1 MHGHSVRPGGP
12 AQDTPKWDQCPQ
24 GLCKGL
30 CGGLCGGCAG
40 ILEAWAHLGRLA
52 VAMLPFLVD
61 FTLSDCKAQRF
72 MLFGKMLD
80 FTMDSYNY

>member
-1 MHGHSVRPGGP
+1 MVTVFDQGGLPRKIQNGTSVPRGCARGC
-12 AQDTPKWDQCPQ
+12 A
-24 GLCKGL
+24 
-30 CGGLCGGCAG
+30 GGLCGGCAG

-52 VAMLPFLVD
+52 FAMLPFLVD